1 MYQSLLTRR
10 YLTHKVMP
18 LLASFAVLLCVTT
31 ELIVWSVMGGFL
43 NMLLDSGR
51 MFMGDVAI
59 SWPNVGFPHYEDL
72 TRRLKA
78 DPLIKGAAPTIET
91 LGLMSLPLGGQVETV
106 LVKGIDPDSFD
117 EVTGF
122 RDTLYWVPQDKPAKA
137 DKEEQDPRLNPEYA
151 TKLKDFARH
160 GRAMT
165 FDDPETGQTV
175 PAIVLGAELTGY
187 NRRMPGG
194 YLDPLYF
201 LPGQKVTLN
210 VVPLDKRG
218 RLIEMASARIPVAN
232 EFRTKF
238 YDADANAVL
247 VRLDQLQRLLH
258 MDEAKGASGRPT
270 FEPGPDGDVRLVE
283 PEVVATEPARVT
295 AVLIRGKDTDTAK
308 GLAALKQRAHE
319 IYAEFAKDHPDAPAA
334 ESIQVRTWEDRNQTL
349 IAAVKKEIGLVMFI
363 FGVIS
368 LTSVFLVL
376 SIFWSMVSE
385 KTKDIGVLRALGAS
399 RAGVAWLWVRY
410 GLSIGLVGSVL
421 GLIAAYLI
429 VTNIN
434 PIHDWI
440 GKTTGAIFG
449 EELYIWNPEVYVFTE
464 IPNKI
469 EPLKAVIIAVSGV
482 LASTLGALI
491 PAARAATMRPVK
503 ALRFE

>member
-1 MYQSLLTRR
+1 
-10 YLTHKVMP
+10 
-18 LLASFAVLLCVTT
+18 
-31 ELIVWSVMGGFL
+31 
-43 NMLLDSGR
+43 
-51 MFMGDVAI
+51 
-59 SWPNVGFPHYEDL
+59 
-72 TRRLKA
+72 
-78 DPLIKGAAPTIET
+78 
-91 LGLMSLPLGGQVETV
+91 
-106 LVKGIDPDSFD
+106 
-117 EVTGF
+117 
-122 RDTLYWVPQDKPAKA
+122 
-137 DKEEQDPRLNPEYA
+137 
-151 TKLKDFARH
+151 
-160 GRAMT
+160 
-165 FDDPETGQTV
+165 
-175 PAIVLGAELTGY
+175 
-187 NRRMPGG
+187 
-194 YLDPLYF
+194 
-201 LPGQKVTLN
+201 
-210 VVPLDKRG
+210 
-218 RLIEMASARIPVAN
+218 MASARIPVAN

-258 MDEAKGASGRPT
+258 MDEAKGASGRPS
-270 FEPGPDGDVRLVE
+270 FEPGPDGEVRLVE
-283 PEVVATEPARVT
+283 PEAVATEPARVT
-295 AVLIRGKDTDTAK
+295 AVLIRGKETDTAK

-319 IYAEFAKDHPDAPAA
+319 IYAEFAKEHPDVPAA

-385 KTKDIGVLRALGAS
+385 KTKDIGILRALGAS

-440 GKTTGAIFG
+440 GRTTGAIFG